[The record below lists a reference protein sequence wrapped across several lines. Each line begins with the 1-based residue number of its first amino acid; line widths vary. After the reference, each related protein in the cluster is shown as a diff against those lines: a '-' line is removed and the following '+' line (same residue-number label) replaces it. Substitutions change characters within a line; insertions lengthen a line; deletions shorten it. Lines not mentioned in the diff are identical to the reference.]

1 MTPDE
6 KEKFTKME
14 QSVEEIK
21 SDISEIKSALIG
33 NILSGDRGLIGQV
46 TLLKQEL
53 EFVRKDLDVVQKENV
68 RITLIMKQLGFVTGV
83 LVTGFITAIIKLI
96 FFFFV
101 YIEETKFYLKTDRFN
116 IEYSKVMIKDGIE
129 YNKDFIEYMMQVKF
143 LVEVAKSHAML
154 GDFVKA
160 QRFFEDAKKKLRKY
174 VECKNCT

>member
-1 MTPDE
+1 MTADE

-33 NILSGDRGLIGQV
+33 NPLSGDRGLIGQV
-46 TLLKQEL
+46 NLLKQEL

-96 FFFFV
+96 FF
-101 YIEETKFYLKTDRFN
+101 
-116 IEYSKVMIKDGIE
+116 
-129 YNKDFIEYMMQVKF
+129 
-143 LVEVAKSHAML
+143 
-154 GDFVKA
+154 
-160 QRFFEDAKKKLRKY
+160 
-174 VECKNCT
+174 